1 MRIKT
6 LSFIIYYIDPKAK
19 NAHLPQNVQCISD
32 SAVHAMQDLMPKL
45 IEMAS

>member
-1 MRIKT
+1 K
-6 LSFIIYYIDPKAK
+6 
-19 NAHLPQNVQCISD
+19 NVQCIND